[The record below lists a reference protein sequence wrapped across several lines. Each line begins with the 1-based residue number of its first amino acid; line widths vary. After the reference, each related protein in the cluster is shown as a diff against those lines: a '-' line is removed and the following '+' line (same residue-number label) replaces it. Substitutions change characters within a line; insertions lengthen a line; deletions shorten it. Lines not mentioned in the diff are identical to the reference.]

1 MQPLAN
7 IIGQNLEKLRKN
19 RGLSLDK
26 TAELTGVSKGML
38 ASIEKGK
45 SNPTVSILWKIAM
58 GLQVSFSYFMAES
71 VTEVKKVKL
80 KDLKGFA
87 DDGDHYHLFSLFPFH
102 PGKKFEIY
110 TIQLDAYASHVSE
123 QHAGEEY
130 ILVGDGEVL
139 IEIGGN
145 QYKLET
151 GDGLQFVPNQLHTY
165 TNLLNKTVT
174 IFNVIYYP
182 E

>member
-7 IIGQNLEKLRKN
+7 IIGQNLEKLRKK

-45 SNPTVSILWKIAM
+45 TNPTVSTLWKIAM

-71 VTEVKKVKL
+71 KTEIKKVKL
-80 KDLKGFA
+80 KELKAFT
-87 DDGDHYHLFSLFPFH
+87 DDSDHYHLFSLFPFH

-110 TIQLDAYASHVSE
+110 TIRLDAYASHVSE

-130 ILVGDGEVL
+130 ILVGDGELL
-139 IEIGGN
+139 IEIGEN
-145 QYKLET
+145 HYKLET
-151 GDGLQFVPNQLHTY
+151 GDGLQFSPNQQHIY
-165 TNLLNKTVT
+165 TNPLNKTVT